1 MSYSPYIASY
11 TRSPCFSR
19 WVLKRNVVMVQLK
32 CEDDVAAANELFGND
47 FTEAGPDL
55 FNRKGVGTSYRP
67 AAAYYVD
74 LCSAAAALGFCEH
87 DVFAAVC
94 AGTCDG
100 EVRRAARAPRPRR
113 RRAALRRPSRR
124 RSPRSRR
131 RRRRRRRRLVRRRR
145 RSRSPRSQPRRRR
158 RRSGA

>member
-1 MSYSPYIASY
+1 
-11 TRSPCFSR
+11 
-19 WVLKRNVVMVQLK
+19 MVQLK

-55 FNRKGVGTSYRP
+55 FKRKGVGTSYRP
-67 AAAYYVD
+67 AAAYDVD

-100 EVRRAARAPRPRR
+100 EVGESCTANRD
-113 RRAALRRPSRR
+113 AALSEFAKLHGDPARTCAQAPAALAGELFGRYAVVVIFRGTF
-124 RSPRSRR
+124 
-131 RRRRRRRRLVRRRR
+131 
-145 RSRSPRSQPRRRR
+145 
-158 RRSGA
+158 RSG